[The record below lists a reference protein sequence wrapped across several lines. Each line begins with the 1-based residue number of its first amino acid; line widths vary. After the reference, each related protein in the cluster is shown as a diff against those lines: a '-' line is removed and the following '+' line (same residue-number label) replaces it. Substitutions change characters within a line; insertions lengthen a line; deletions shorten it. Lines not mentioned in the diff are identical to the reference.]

1 MYKEKAAAHA
11 SIKSGRKISGAAAAE
26 RESRHARARARTVLL
41 REVSE
46 NMKLERG
53 PPGRRGGEE
62 RRGAPSTSA
71 EVTGTH
77 TEAHSWPAC
86 SGAAGAHARP
96 AVLGQRQMEKL
107 GSVKVHQ
114 IKCYC
119 PAAPWNQN

>member
-26 RESRHARARARTVLL
+26 RESRHARARACTVLL

-62 RRGAPSTSA
+62 RSSLHLSGGDRDTHGGAQLARVLRSCGCARASSRA
-71 EVTGTH
+71 GT
-77 TEAHSWPAC
+77 TPDGKAWE
-86 SGAAGAHARP
+86 R
-96 AVLGQRQMEKL
+96 
-107 GSVKVHQ
+107 
-114 IKCYC
+114 
-119 PAAPWNQN
+119 